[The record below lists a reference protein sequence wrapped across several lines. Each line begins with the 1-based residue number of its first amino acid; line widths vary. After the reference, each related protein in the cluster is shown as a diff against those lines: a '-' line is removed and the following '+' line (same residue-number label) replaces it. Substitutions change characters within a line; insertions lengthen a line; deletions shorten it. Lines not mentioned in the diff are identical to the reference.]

1 MDKKKI
7 ILVIPYRGI
16 GDLIFHIPL
25 IRGLYAKYKS
35 KIIVITNKVNKAK
48 SLLANEISIKSI
60 EYVNFERE
68 NQLRKSL
75 FFLKKINFYNSDI
88 CILTA
93 PTKRLIIPLLL
104 SNSKNKI
111 YFKKDNIKD
120 LSKYIIKQS
129 KLKFKDINFINN
141 YNLELKKPK
150 KIQKNIFISVDSRHD
165 SNNWDQ
171 IYYIELIS
179 KILENKSINKVYIN
193 FDPSKYKNF
202 QEICS
207 VFKRKKKII
216 FVYKY
221 KFKKLIQ
228 LMNNCLFV
236 IGNESGPICIGAAL
250 RKRVIS
256 IYYPKH
262 TNRSSRTIYNKV
274 KFFNTDMVS
283 SKKIISIILKI
294 LR

>member
-1 MDKKKI
+1 MDKKKV

-35 KIIVITNKVNKAK
+35 KIIIITNKVNKAK
-48 SLLANEISIKSI
+48 SLLVNEICIKKI
-60 EYVNFERE
+60 EYINFERE
-68 NQLRKSL
+68 NQLEKSF
-75 FFLKKINFYNSDI
+75 FFLRKINSYNSDI

-111 YFKKDNIKD
+111 YFKKDNKKD

-129 KLKFKDINFINN
+129 KIKFKDFNFIYN
-141 YNLELKKPK
+141 YSLEFKKPK
-150 KIQKNIFISVDSRHD
+150 NVNKNVFISIDSRHD
-165 SNNWDQ
+165 SNNWSQ
-171 IYYIELIS
+171 IYYIELVD
-179 KILENKSINKVYIN
+179 KILNNKSINKIYIN

-202 QEICS
+202 KKILNK
-207 VFKRKKKII
+207 FKKKEQVI

-221 KFKKLIQ
+221 KFKKLIK

-250 RKRVIS
+250 KKKVLS

-262 TNRSSRTIYNKV
+262 TNRSSKTIYNKV
-274 KFFNTDMVS
+274 KFFNTNILS
-283 SKKIISIILKI
+283 SKKIISSILSILK
-294 LR
+294 

>member
-1 MDKKKI
+1 MDKKKV

-35 KIIVITNKVNKAK
+35 KIIIITNKVNKAK
-48 SLLANEISIKSI
+48 SLLVNEICIKKI
-60 EYVNFERE
+60 EYINFERE
-68 NQLRKSL
+68 NQLEKSF
-75 FFLKKINFYNSDI
+75 FFLKKINSYNSDI

-129 KLKFKDINFINN
+129 KIRFKQFDFIYNYSLKFK
-141 YNLELKKPK
+141 KPK
-150 KIQKNIFISVDSRHD
+150 NVNKNVFISIDSRHD
-165 SNNWDQ
+165 SNNWSQ
-171 IYYIELIS
+171 IYYIELVD
-179 KILENKSINKVYIN
+179 KILNNKSINKIYIN
-193 FDPSKYKNF
+193 FDPSKFENF
-202 QEICS
+202 
-207 VFKRKKKII
+207 KKIVNKFKKEEQVV
-216 FVYKY
+216 FVYKC
-221 KFKKLIQ
+221 KFKKLIE

-250 RKRVIS
+250 KKKVLS

-262 TNRSSRTIYNKV
+262 TNRSSKTIYNKV
-274 KFFNTDMVS
+274 KFFNTNILS
-283 SKKIISIILKI
+283 SKKIISSILSILK
-294 LR
+294 

>member
-1 MDKKKI
+1 MDKRKI

-25 IRGLYAKYKS
+25 IRGLHVKYKS
-35 KIIVITNKVNKAK
+35 KIIIITNKVNKAK
-48 SLLANEISIKSI
+48 SLLVNEICIKKI
-60 EYVNFERE
+60 EYINFERE
-68 NQLRKSL
+68 NQLEKSF
-75 FFLKKINFYNSDI
+75 FFLRKINSYNSDI

-129 KLKFKDINFINN
+129 KIKFKDFNFIYN
-141 YNLELKKPK
+141 YSLEFKKPK
-150 KIQKNIFISVDSRHD
+150 NVNKNVFISIDSRHD
-165 SNNWDQ
+165 SNNWSQ
-171 IYYIELIS
+171 IYYIELVD
-179 KILENKSINKVYIN
+179 KILNNKSINKIYIN

-202 QEICS
+202 KKILNK
-207 VFKRKKKII
+207 FKKKEQVI

-221 KFKKLIQ
+221 KFKKLIK

-250 RKRVIS
+250 KKKVLS

-262 TNRSSRTIYNKV
+262 TNRSSKTIYNKV
-274 KFFNTDMVS
+274 KFFNTNILS
-283 SKKIISIILKI
+283 SKKIISSILSILK
-294 LR
+294 

>member
-1 MDKKKI
+1 MDKKKV
-7 ILVIPYRGI
+7 ILVSPYRGI

-35 KIIVITNKVNKAK
+35 KIIIITNKVNKAK
-48 SLLANEISIKSI
+48 SLLVNEICIKKI
-60 EYVNFERE
+60 EYINFERE
-68 NQLRKSL
+68 NQLEKSF
-75 FFLKKINFYNSDI
+75 FFLRKINSYNSDI

-129 KLKFKDINFINN
+129 KIKFKDFNFIYN
-141 YNLELKKPK
+141 YSLEFKKPK
-150 KIQKNIFISVDSRHD
+150 NVNKNVFISIDSRHD
-165 SNNWDQ
+165 SNNWSQ
-171 IYYIELIS
+171 IYYIELVD
-179 KILENKSINKVYIN
+179 KILNNKSINKIYIN

-202 QEICS
+202 KKILNK
-207 VFKRKKKII
+207 FKKKEQVI

-221 KFKKLIQ
+221 KFKKLIK

-250 RKRVIS
+250 KKKVLS

-262 TNRSSRTIYNKV
+262 TNRSSKTIYNKV
-274 KFFNTDMVS
+274 KFFNTNILS
-283 SKKIISIILKI
+283 SKKIISSILSILK
-294 LR
+294 

>member
-1 MDKKKI
+1 MDKKKV

-35 KIIVITNKVNKAK
+35 KIIIITNKVNKAK
-48 SLLANEISIKSI
+48 SLLVNEICIKKI
-60 EYVNFERE
+60 EYINFERE
-68 NQLRKSL
+68 NQLEKSF
-75 FFLKKINFYNSDI
+75 FFLRKINSYNSDI

-129 KLKFKDINFINN
+129 KIRFKQFDFIYNYSLKFK
-141 YNLELKKPK
+141 KPK
-150 KIQKNIFISVDSRHD
+150 NVNKNVFISIDSRHD
-165 SNNWDQ
+165 SNNWSQ
-171 IYYIELIS
+171 IYYIELVD
-179 KILENKSINKVYIN
+179 KILNNKSINKIYIN
-193 FDPSKYKNF
+193 FDPSKFENF
-202 QEICS
+202 
-207 VFKRKKKII
+207 KKIVNKFKKEEQVV
-216 FVYKY
+216 FVYKC
-221 KFKKLIQ
+221 KFKKLIE

-250 RKRVIS
+250 KKKVLS

-262 TNRSSRTIYNKV
+262 TNRSSKTIYNKV
-274 KFFNTDMVS
+274 KFFNTNILS
-283 SKKIISIILKI
+283 SKKIISSILSILK
-294 LR
+294 

>member
-25 IRGLYAKYKS
+25 IRGLYTKYKT
-35 KIIVITNKVNKAK
+35 KIYIITNKVNKAK
-48 SLLANEISIKSI
+48 SLLSNETSIKKI
-60 EYVNFERE
+60 EYINFERE
-68 NQLRKSL
+68 NQLKRSL
-75 FFLKKINFYNSDI
+75 FFLKKINSYNSDI

-111 YFKKDNIKD
+111 YFKKDNTKD

-129 KLKFKDINFINN
+129 KKKFKDINFIND
-141 YNLELKKPK
+141 YSLEIKKLK
-150 KIQKNIFISVDSRHD
+150 KIQKNIFISIDSRHD

-171 IYYIELIS
+171 IYYIKLIR

-202 QEICS
+202 
-207 VFKRKKKII
+207 KKII
-216 FVYKY
+216 HIFKKKKTIIFIYKY

-228 LMNNCLFV
+228 TMNSSLFV

-250 RKRVIS
+250 RKKVIS

-262 TNRSSRTIYNKV
+262 TNRSSKTIYNKV
-274 KFFNTDMVS
+274 KFFNSDIIS
-283 SKKIISIILKI
+283 SKKIISNIIKT